1 MSLMYIMKFD
11 LNRYLTI
18 LLLIFFSILIVNTL
32 IKTMNRE
39 GMENKDENT
48 EYVVAK
54 KEKKVKKMTN

>member
-1 MSLMYIMKFD
+1 MYIMKFD

-39 GMENKDENT
+39 GMENKAENT

>member
-18 LLLIFFSILIVNTL
+18 LLLIFFSILIANTL

-39 GMENKDENT
+39 GMENKDENK
-48 EYVVAK
+48 EIVIAK
-54 KEKKVKKMTN
+54 KEKKVKKMAN

>member
-1 MSLMYIMKFD
+1 MYIMKFD